1 MAKYPITVAIHP
13 FGNTDNQPNAT
24 SPWLILVATGTT
36 QADANSALSGT
47 SASSTCFEIT
57 GLSYDNRLVFESTS
71 SVVYAAVCAFRPGAT
86 YQFNQAYCCSR
97 VYESGYTFVVSG
109 ICTESGNVLVNTALT
124 GNTAMTSHGIP
135 YYKRINAGTVITSS
149 NVGKKYLRRSN
160 LDTGRFTA
168 GAVTEERRYI
178 PLRYLGFNG
187 EYFHAGAISA
197 RTSSSYSLNVRIYV
211 NGVNQTLGTVEAY
224 VTDQPGG
231 YSQYIQDSMQVWH
244 GGYDIND
251 YQDTLEAYTDSPT
264 VYLGVHVDYGQGSTF
279 IRIFADGT
287 QIYSDTLYFDNVAA
301 LAADK
306 IWSTSFYTVYIG
318 SN

>member
-1 MAKYPITVAIHP
+1 
-13 FGNTDNQPNAT
+13 
-24 SPWLILVATGTT
+24 LVATGTT
-36 QADANSALSGT
+36 QNTANAALSGT

-71 SVVYAAVCAFRPGAT
+71 STVYAAVCAYRPGAT

-97 VYESGYTFVVSG
+97 VYDSGHTFVVSG
-109 ICTESGNVLVNTALT
+109 ICEENGGVLINTALT

-135 YYKRINAGTVITSS
+135 YYKRINAGSVITSS

-160 LDTGRFTA
+160 LDTGRFSA
-168 GAVTEERRYI
+168 GSVTEGSRYI
-178 PLRYLGFNG
+178 PLRCLGFNG

-211 NGVNQTLGTVEAY
+211 NGISQTLGTIEAY
-224 VTDQPGG
+224 VTDQPNG
-231 YSQYIQDSMQVWH
+231 YGQYIQDSMQVWH

-251 YQDTLEAYTDSPT
+251 YQDTLEAYTDNPI
-264 VYLGVHVDYGQGSTF
+264 VYFGVHVDYGQGSTY
-279 IRIFADGT
+279 IRVFRDST
-287 QIYSDTLYFDNVAA
+287 QIYSNTLYFDNVVE
-301 LAADK
+301 LDADT